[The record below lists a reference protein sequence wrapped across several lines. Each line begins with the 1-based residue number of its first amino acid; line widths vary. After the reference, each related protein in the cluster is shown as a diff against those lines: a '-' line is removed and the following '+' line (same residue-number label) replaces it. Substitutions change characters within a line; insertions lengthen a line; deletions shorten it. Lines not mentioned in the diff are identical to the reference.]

1 MDNRKKKTHLIKKN
15 RSSINQTVEFSPEID
30 RFIKTRHKGTRPW
43 ILAHL
48 FHKNNKFF
56 IFFVLFTTIVA
67 ANLNSA
73 SLIVLGMTISE
84 LMDGNDSNF
93 IFYIIII
100 LILGISVPILRLF
113 NYLVREILAQRLE
126 RDVRRE
132 FFTNL
137 LGKSQSF
144 HDQQKIGEVMAR
156 ATDDVRMLNF
166 MISPAL
172 SLIIESFTSLVVPL
186 IYIALFF
193 PPQLLLA
200 PLIFVIFFLF
210 ALRSY
215 IHKITPVT
223 GILRFEF
230 GRMNATLTE
239 TLNGIEVV
247 KSSTQELAEMKKY
260 LDKAMN
266 YRDAFIKQGHI
277 QAKYLPLLF
286 LALSVTFGLTHAIYL
301 YYQGFMNI
309 GQIIAYVGLIS
320 LLRFPTFISIF
331 VFAIIRLAVSGAQRL
346 LNFMNQETEI
356 DENLEGSEK
365 IFEGNIKF
373 ENVSFAYSK
382 RSQPILKNL
391 SFEVKPGQTIA
402 IVGTT
407 GSGKTTL
414 TKLISRLYDVNEGRI
429 LIDNID
435 VRNMALNSLRSQ
447 ISYIEQDVFLFST
460 TIFENITFGRTSSIE
475 DVEMVAKQA
484 QAHEFISKLPNGY
497 NSEVGERGVQLS
509 GGERQ
514 RIAIARAF
522 LSDPRILIL
531 DDSTSAIDSATE
543 DKIQKAIRNIL
554 KDRTT
559 ILITHRLSQ
568 IRWADLILVLKQGE
582 IVAKGTH
589 EELLRT
595 SEEYRKIFVKKF
607 DVDLDYLL
615 KQCEEKL

>member
-1 MDNRKKKTHLIKKN
+1 MDNRKKKPQISKKN
-15 RSSINQTVEFSPEID
+15 RTSINQTVEFSPEID
-30 RFIKTRHKGTRPW
+30 RFIKARQQGTRQW

-48 FHKNNKFF
+48 FHKSNKYF
-56 IFFVLFTTIVA
+56 IFIVLMTTILS
-67 ANLNSA
+67 ANLSSA
-73 SLIVLGMTISE
+73 SLVVLGMTISE
-84 LMDGNDSNF
+84 LMEGNDSNL
-93 IFYIIII
+93 IFYVIII
-100 LILGISVPILRLF
+100 LILGVSAPILRLF
-113 NYLVREILAQRLE
+113 NFLVRETLAQRLE
-126 RDVRRE
+126 RDVRKE

-144 HDQQKIGEVMAR
+144 HDRQKIGEVMAR

-166 MISPAL
+166 MVSPAL
-172 SLIIESFTSLVVPL
+172 SLIIESFTSLIIPL

-200 PLIFVIFFLF
+200 PLIFIILFLF

-215 IHKITPVT
+215 IRKITPVT

-260 LDKAMN
+260 FNKAMN
-266 YRDAFIKQGHI
+266 YRNAYIKQGHI

-286 LALSVTFGLTHAIYL
+286 LALTVTLGLTHAIYL
-301 YYQGFMNI
+301 YYQGVLDI
-309 GQIIAYVGLIS
+309 GQIIAYVGLVS

-331 VFAIIRLAVSGAQRL
+331 VFAIIRLAVTGAQRL
-346 LNFMNQETEI
+346 LHFMNQETEI
-356 DENLEGSEK
+356 DENLEGIEK
-365 IFEGNIKF
+365 IIEGNIKF
-373 ENVSFAYSK
+373 ENVSFSYSK
-382 RSQPILKNL
+382 RSHPILKNL

-414 TKLISRLYDVNEGRI
+414 TKLISRLYDVDEGRI
-429 LIDNID
+429 LIDNLDI
-435 VRNMALNSLRSQ
+435 RNYALESLRSQ

-460 TIFENITFGRTSSIE
+460 SVFENITFGRTSSMD
-475 DVEMVAKQA
+475 DVEMVAKEA

-497 NSEVGERGVQLS
+497 YSEVGERGVQLS

-554 KDRTT
+554 KNRTT

-568 IRWADLILVLKQGE
+568 IRWADLILVLKRGE

-589 EELLRT
+589 EELLKT

-615 KQCEEKL
+615 KKCEEEL